1 MFDIQQW
8 QIRFFAARLNS
19 QKASKKSAPREI
31 DNLDLFLFRDHK
43 IFSNHPLSVNR

>member
-1 MFDIQQW
+1 MDRQDW

-19 QKASKKSAPREI
+19 QKATGKSAPREK

-43 IFSNHPLSVNR
+43 IFSNHPLSANR